1 MMIGELLSNARRFK
15 RGRRVGRGVG
25 SGRGKTCGRG
35 YKGSGARA
43 GRVTRP
49 LTEGGQMPLF
59 RRLPKRGFSNAQFR
73 TEYQVVNVAT
83 LEERC
88 EAGTKVTHQALEGMG
103 LIHDADRPVKI
114 LGTGELSKKLDVEAT
129 AFSASATAKIAKA
142 GGQAHP
148 LVPPRVVKPR
158 PVPNPEKIGKR
169 KAEPAGEQAPAAQ
182 KDAVV
187 KKEKGA
193 KKEKAPKKDGQG
205 GEKEPGGE
213 KKKT

>member
-73 TEYQVVNVAT
+73 TEYQVVNLASLAERFDDGAKVTPLA
-83 LEERC
+83 LEE
-88 EAGTKVTHQALEGMG
+88 AG
-103 LIHDADRPVKI
+103 LIRDASRPVKI
-114 LGTGELSKKLDVEAT
+114 LGTGQIDKKLEVEA
-129 AFSASATAKIAKA
+129 ARFSATALAKITAA
-142 GGQAHP
+142 GGQA
-148 LVPPRVVKPR
+148 R
-158 PVPNPEKIGKR
+158 
-169 KAEPAGEQAPAAQ
+169 
-182 KDAVV
+182 AV
-187 KKEKGA
+187 G
-193 KKEKAPKKDGQG
+193 
-205 GEKEPGGE
+205 
-213 KKKT
+213 